1 MKNRFRFQFRDWM
14 LPVAAVALFLILALL
29 PLTARAAEKQDLPR
43 VAAGDDH
50 AVVITKNEDTGE
62 NMALVWGSNLDLQ
75 LGTRSYFEIIS
86 PRLLSGRYTPAAAAA
101 GSRFTLVLSQ
111 EGDVYGYGDN
121 SRGQCGQPESS
132 DVGEP
137 ILSNVTAIAAGSAH
151 GIALT
156 ETGDVYTW
164 GAGTSGQLGDG
175 QRADRAEPVKVLS
188 GCIAVE
194 AGGNSSFAIGKNGDL
209 YAWGYGKYGALGRG
223 NTASLLNP
231 TRILRSVASV
241 DSSGRHTLIVKK
253 NGDLYACGKN
263 DFGQLGNGKQTDS
276 LKPVRVMQNVKS
288 ASAGWY
294 GTLILKTNGDL
305 YGCGQIG
312 LKEYYESQCTGLVYV
327 SDGKE
332 LDLGYALPKPVK
344 LLSDAADMAM
354 GDYFGLIVKKSGE
367 VLSFGDN
374 SYGQLGAG
382 DYKFHGSFVEIP
394 LADHTPECGTD
405 TWFGNRLGQ
414 LATAT
419 KLNTSYSQR
428 PHEAYRIR
436 YWDGTTGTLL
446 WFETQADRSWAL
458 EQEELCF
465 AHTEELMINIL
476 TGECSGHGREYLLDP
491 PPSGKPEDDAE
502 VLEYGSAWGFLSLDE
517 AMPASVY
524 RIDKLAQILGWVSPF

>member
-29 PLTARAAEKQDLPR
+29 PLTAHAAEKQALPL

-50 AVVITKNEDTGE
+50 AVVITKNEDTSE

-75 LGTRSYFEIIS
+75 LGTRSYFEVIS
-86 PRLLSGRYTPAAAAA
+86 PSLLSGRYTPAAAAA

-121 SRGQCGQPESS
+121 SRWQCGQRECN
-132 DVGEP
+132 DVEEP
-137 ILSNVTAIAAGSAH
+137 ILSNVVSIAAGSAH

-175 QRADRAEPVKVLS
+175 KKADSAEPVKVLS
-188 GCIAVE
+188 GCISVE
-194 AGGNSSFAIGKNGDL
+194 AGGNCSFAIRKNGDL

-223 NTASLLNP
+223 NTASVLKP

-263 DFGQLGNGKQTDS
+263 DFGQLGNGKRTDS
-276 LKPVRVMQNVKS
+276 LKPVRVMQKVES

-294 GTLILKTNGDL
+294 GSLILKTNGDL

-312 LKEYYESQCTGLVYV
+312 LKKYYESQCSGLAPV
-327 SDGKE
+327 SGDKE

-344 LLSDAADMAM
+344 LLSDAVDIAM
-354 GDYFGLIVKKSGE
+354 GDYFGLVVKKSGE

-374 SYGQLGAG
+374 SCGQLGAG
-382 DYKFHGSFVEIP
+382 DYKFHDGFVEVP
-394 LADHTPECGTD
+394 LADHTPECGMD
-405 TWFGNRLGQ
+405 AWFGGRLGQ
-414 LATAT
+414 LAAAT
-419 KLNTSYSQR
+419 KLSTSYSKK
-428 PHEAYRIR
+428 PHEAYRVKF
-436 YWDGTTGTLL
+436 WDGTTATVL
-446 WFETQADRSWAL
+446 WFETKEDRAWAL
-458 EQEELCF
+458 EQGELSF
-465 AHTEELMINIL
+465 AHTEELLMNIL
-476 TGECSGHGREYLLDP
+476 TGESSGYGREYLLDP
-491 PPSGKPEDDAE
+491 SSTGSGEEIKDI
-502 VLEYGSAWGFLSLDE
+502 LEYGDAWGFISLDE
-517 AMPASVY
+517 AMPASVH
-524 RIDKLAQILGWVSPF
+524 RIDKLVEVYNWEKPW